1 MQAAEL
7 AILNWI
13 QVHLRCGLLDTM
25 LPWVTHLCDHGE
37 IWILLA
43 AMLLAFPKTRRAGAC
58 VACAL
63 VLDLLLCNI
72 WLKPMIGRIRPF
84 AVNPAVSL
92 LIAPPTDA
100 SFPSGHTA
108 ASFAAVLALNRAGS
122 SLWRP
127 ALVLAL
133 LIAFSRLYLYA
144 HWPTDVLGGA
154 AVGALAGWLGARLVQ
169 FLSEKHRTRRL

>member
-1 MQAAEL
+1 
-7 AILNWI
+7 
-13 QVHLRCGLLDTM
+13 M

-63 VLDLLLCNI
+63 MLDLLLCNI

-108 ASFAAVLALNRAGS
+108 ASFAAMLALNRAGS

-133 LIAFSRLYLYA
+133 LIAFSRVVPLRSLA
-144 HWPTDVLGGA
+144 HRCTGGA

-169 FLSEKHRTRRL
+169 FLSEKYRTRRL

>member
-13 QVHLRCGLLDTM
+13 QAHLRCGLLDTM

-43 AMLLAFPKTRRAGAC
+43 AVLLAIPKTRRAGTC
-58 VACAL
+58 VVCAL

-84 AVNPAVSL
+84 AVDPVVSL

-127 ALVLAL
+127 ALALAL

>member
-1 MQAAEL
+1 M
-7 AILNWI
+7 NWI
-13 QVHLRCGLLDTM
+13 QAHLRCGLLDTM

-63 VLDLLLCNI
+63 MLDLLLCNI

-100 SFPSGHTA
+100 SFPSGA
-108 ASFAAVLALNRAGS
+108 YGGVLCRHAGTEPGGKQPLEARAGAGAS
-122 SLWRP
+122 HRLLPVVPLRSL
-127 ALVLAL
+127 
-133 LIAFSRLYLYA
+133 A
-144 HWPTDVLGGA
+144 HRCTGGA

-169 FLSEKHRTRRL
+169 FLSEKYRTRRL

>member
-1 MQAAEL
+1 MQ
-7 AILNWI
+7 
-13 QVHLRCGLLDTM
+13 HL
-25 LPWVTHLCDHGE
+25 
-37 IWILLA
+37 
-43 AMLLAFPKTRRAGAC
+43 
-58 VACAL
+58 
-63 VLDLLLCNI
+63 
-72 WLKPMIGRIRPF
+72 IGRIRPF

-108 ASFAAVLALNRAGS
+108 ASFAAMLALNRAGS

-169 FLSEKHRTRRL
+169 FLSEKYRTHRL

>member
-1 MQAAEL
+1 
-7 AILNWI
+7 
-13 QVHLRCGLLDTM
+13 
-25 LPWVTHLCDHGE
+25 
-37 IWILLA
+37 
-43 AMLLAFPKTRRAGAC
+43 MLLAFPKTRRAGAC

-108 ASFAAVLALNRAGS
+108 ASFAAMLALNRAGS

-169 FLSEKHRTRRL
+169 FLSEKYRTRRL

>member
-13 QVHLRCGLLDTM
+13 QAYLRCGLLDTM

-100 SFPSGHTA
+100 SFPPGI
-108 ASFAAVLALNRAGS
+108 RR
-122 SLWRP
+122 RP
-127 ALVLAL
+127 L
-133 LIAFSRLYLYA
+133 RPCW
-144 HWPTDVLGGA
+144 H
-154 AVGALAGWLGARLVQ
+154 
-169 FLSEKHRTRRL
+169 

>member
-13 QVHLRCGLLDTM
+13 QAYLRCGLLDTM

-84 AVNPAVSL
+84 
-92 LIAPPTDA
+92 
-100 SFPSGHTA
+100 
-108 ASFAAVLALNRAGS
+108 
-122 SLWRP
+122 
-127 ALVLAL
+127 
-133 LIAFSRLYLYA
+133 
-144 HWPTDVLGGA
+144 VLGGT

-169 FLSEKHRTRRL
+169 FLSEKYRTRRL

>member
-1 MQAAEL
+1 MK
-7 AILNWI
+7 
-13 QVHLRCGLLDTM
+13 RM
-25 LPWVTHLCDHGE
+25 LS
-37 IWILLA
+37 ILLA

-108 ASFAAVLALNRAGS
+108 ASFAAMLALNRAGS

-169 FLSEKHRTRRL
+169 FLSEKYRTRRL

>member
-13 QVHLRCGLLDTM
+13 QAYLRCGLLDTM

-72 WLKPMIGRIRPF
+72 WLKPMIAGYGPLQSIR
-84 AVNPAVSL
+84 
-92 LIAPPTDA
+92 
-100 SFPSGHTA
+100 
-108 ASFAAVLALNRAGS
+108 RC
-122 SLWRP
+122 RC
-127 ALVLAL
+127 
-133 LIAFSRLYLYA
+133 
-144 HWPTDVLGGA
+144 
-154 AVGALAGWLGARLVQ
+154 
-169 FLSEKHRTRRL
+169 

>member
-13 QVHLRCGLLDTM
+13 QAYLRCGLLDTM

-72 WLKPMIGRIRPF
+72 WLKPMIGR
-84 AVNPAVSL
+84 AY
-92 LIAPPTDA
+92 
-100 SFPSGHTA
+100 GG
-108 ASFAAVLALNRAGS
+108 VLCRHAGTEPGGKQPLEARAGAGAS
-122 SLWRP
+122 HRLLPVVPLRSLAHRCTGRCR
-127 ALVLAL
+127 
-133 LIAFSRLYLYA
+133 SRRA
-144 HWPTDVLGGA
+144 GR
-154 AVGALAGWLGARLVQ
+154 LAGSKAGTIFV
-169 FLSEKHRTRRL
+169 

>member
-1 MQAAEL
+1 
-7 AILNWI
+7 
-13 QVHLRCGLLDTM
+13 
-25 LPWVTHLCDHGE
+25 
-37 IWILLA
+37 
-43 AMLLAFPKTRRAGAC
+43 MLLAFPKTRRAGAC

-108 ASFAAVLALNRAGS
+108 ASFAAMLALNRAGS

>member
-13 QVHLRCGLLDTM
+13 QAYLRCGLLDTM

-43 AMLLAFPKTRRAGAC
+43 AMLLAFPKTC

-108 ASFAAVLALNRAGS
+108 ASFAAMLALNRAGS

-169 FLSEKHRTRRL
+169 FLSEKYRTRRL

>member
-1 MQAAEL
+1 MQAAGAGDFEL
-7 AILNWI
+7 DTGASA
-13 QVHLRCGLLDTM
+13 RGLLDTM

-108 ASFAAVLALNRAGS
+108 ASFAAMLALNRAGS

-169 FLSEKHRTRRL
+169 FFSEKYRTRRL